1 MKLVMLKLYLKF
13 ASLLFIVIVFA
24 LNLVAANFTRLTGQV
39 IDKPAEVVF
48 HKGDIYLAVMRNKSK
63 ISKESM
69 VSTVEKYGSY
79 LPEKEALFVEAK
91 KWYNMTRTLLE
102 KR

>member
-1 MKLVMLKLYLKF
+1 MFKLYFKF
-13 ASLLFIVIVFA
+13 LLMLFIVSVFA

-48 HKGDIYLAVMRNKSK
+48 HKGDIYLSVMSKKSK
-63 ISKESM
+63 ISRES
-69 VSTVEKYGSY
+69 VSATVEKYGSY

-91 KWYNMTRTLLE
+91 KWYNMTRNLLE

>member
-1 MKLVMLKLYLKF
+1 MFKIYFKF
-13 ASLLFIVIVFA
+13 LLIIFTVTVFA
-24 LNLVAANFTRLTGQV
+24 LNMVATNFTRLTGQV

-48 HKGDIYLAVMRNKSK
+48 RKGDVYLAVMNKKTK
-63 ISKESM
+63 ISKES
-69 VSTVEKYGSY
+69 VSATVERYGRY

-91 KWYNMTRTLLE
+91 KWYNMTRTLFE

>member
-1 MKLVMLKLYLKF
+1 M
-13 ASLLFIVIVFA
+13 LLFIVSIFA
-24 LNLVAANFTRLTGQV
+24 LNLVAANFIRLTGQV

-48 HKGDIYLAVMRNKSK
+48 HKGNIYLSVMNKKSK

-69 VSTVEKYGSY
+69 TAAVEKYSSY
-79 LPEKEALFVEAK
+79 LPEKEALFAEAK
-91 KWYNMTRTLLE
+91 KWYNMTRTLFE